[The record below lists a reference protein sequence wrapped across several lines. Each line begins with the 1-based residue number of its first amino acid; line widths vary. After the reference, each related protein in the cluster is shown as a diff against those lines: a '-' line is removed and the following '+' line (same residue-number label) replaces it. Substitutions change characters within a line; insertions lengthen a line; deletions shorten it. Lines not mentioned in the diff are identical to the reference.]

1 MMQIKKITVLKIAPH
16 RHPQVVR
23 VAATKQAFLSAIN
36 AGADV
41 EGKVATKMLEPQI
54 YALFH
59 DLRCMSGLDG
69 NRRLGKDII
78 AGTFYIVATDEL
90 GYLCSMTEDKMK
102 KYAVQFWEIETIN
115 DMELIDANIGI
126 MFDTYRKFE

>member
-1 MMQIKKITVLKIAPH
+1 MQLNKIIALKIE
-16 RHPQVVR
+16 RNSHPQVVR
-23 VAATKQAFLSAIN
+23 IAATKQAFLSAIN

-59 DLRCMSGLDG
+59 ELRCMSGLDG

-78 AGTFYIVATDEL
+78 VGTFFVVATDEL
-90 GYLCSMTEDKMK
+90 GYLCSMPEEMIK
-102 KYAVQFWEIETIN
+102 KYVFRFWDIETFT
-115 DMELIDANIGI
+115 DTELIDANFDV
-126 MFDTYRKFE
+126 MFGTDSIFE

>member
-1 MMQIKKITVLKIAPH
+1 MSKEKIVALKIEPH

-23 VAATKQAFLSAIN
+23 VAATKQTFLSAIN

-78 AGTFYIVATDEL
+78 AGTFYVVATDEL
-90 GYLCSMTEDKMK
+90 GYLCSMTEDKIK
-102 KYAVQFWEIETIN
+102 KYAFQFWEIETIS
-115 DMELIDANIGI
+115 DRDLIDANFDV
-126 MFDTYRKFE
+126 MFGTDPIFE